1 VQATEEGALEI
12 NIQKTEIHLRGSSRS
27 VGAHCITTPTMLT
40 SKSQSSRCLVLLV
53 IQLCIGLALCF
64 QTSILKRKSA
74 HNIAPLQSVTPKS
87 PIDNRSD
94 CLQQSLRGL
103 LLPASCIA
111 ATAIASMSSEV
122 VWAKDDENFD
132 PIVQGILD
140 FSDTVVAPVTGDNFL
155 IQVFDK
161 SKTDSSDLL
170 AGAKLPFSSSVSIP
184 FRFQLFR
191 ENLMI
196 PEQKW
201 NDFGEFDQK
210 VVVSLCRGP
219 IEKGG
224 VCRGKVVAKGEGI
237 SKVVRIGS
245 ESTEIRAIR
254 LFSFVKLKSTE

>member
-1 VQATEEGALEI
+1 
-12 NIQKTEIHLRGSSRS
+12 
-27 VGAHCITTPTMLT
+27 MLT
-40 SKSQSSRCLVLLV
+40 SKSQSSRCIVLLV
-53 IQLCIGLALCF
+53 IQLCICFAISF
-64 QTSILKRKSA
+64 QTSTQSSKNF
-74 HNIAPLQSVTPKS
+74 HTFAPLQSVTPKS

-94 CLQQSLRGL
+94 FLFQTLRAL
-103 LLPASCIA
+103 LLPASSIA
-111 ATAIASMSSEV
+111 ACAFAGLSSEA

-140 FSDTVVAPVTGDNFL
+140 FSDTVVAPATGDNFL

-161 SKTDSSDLL
+161 SKTDSSELL
-170 AGAKLPFSSSVSIP
+170 AGARLPFSPSVNIP
-184 FRFQLFR
+184 FRFQLFK

-201 NDFGEFDQK
+201 NEFGEFDQK
-210 VVVSLCRGP
+210 VVVTLCRGP

-224 VCRGKVVAKGEGI
+224 VLKGKVIARGEGV

>member
-1 VQATEEGALEI
+1 
-12 NIQKTEIHLRGSSRS
+12 
-27 VGAHCITTPTMLT
+27 
-40 SKSQSSRCLVLLV
+40 
-53 IQLCIGLALCF
+53 
-64 QTSILKRKSA
+64 
-74 HNIAPLQSVTPKS
+74 VTPKS

-94 CLQQSLRGL
+94 FLQQSLRGL